1 MKKALLT
8 VLTAVFV
15 LASTEAGACTTAVIG
30 AGASE
35 SGRPML
41 WKQRDTG
48 NPFNVL
54 VHIPAADGRYA
65 YTAVFNADDLARNAV
80 YAGSNEKGF
89 AIINNMSYNLAKGSY
104 DALNG
109 SLMRRALES
118 CATVAEFE
126 AMLRSEDPRTCEANF
141 GVLDATGAAC
151 YIEASDSVLVR
162 YDVPE
167 DGWLVRTNYS
177 LAGSPEGSGYARYE
191 TAVGLMERHKGKFT
205 PEDLVDGLGRSYR
218 NAVLGYDASRIFAC
232 GFTYDEDFI
241 PRPST
246 TSSVVIDGGDL
257 MWVAIGYT
265 PGAYMMP
272 VRVSAGAALPACLT
286 PGENG
291 NAPANMLADEIK
303 KKTHHL
309 GRDAGKKYVDFRVMR
324 PVLRIVRRYEK
335 AAADIY
341 ARCGTDVE
349 EMNRQLDALFARF
362 RDEIDTI

>member
-15 LASTEAGACTTAVIG
+15 LASTEAGACTTAIIG

-35 SGRPML
+35 SGRPMI

-54 VHIPAADGRYA
+54 VHIPATDKHFA
-65 YTAVFNADDLARNAV
+65 YTAVFNADDTERHAV

-89 AIINNMSYNLAKGSY
+89 AIINNMSYNLAKGEY

-126 AMLRSEDPRTCEANF
+126 ALLRAEDPRTCEANF

-162 YDVPE
+162 YDVPS

-177 LAGSPEGSGYARYE
+177 LAGSPKGSGYARYE
-191 TAVGLMERHKGKFT
+191 SAEYLMKRHKGKFSAS
-205 PEDLVDGLGRSYR
+205 DLVDGLGRSYY
-218 NAVLGYDASRIFAC
+218 NAVLGYDASRKFAC
-232 GFTYDEDFI
+232 GYTYDEDFI

-265 PGAYMMP
+265 PGSYMMP
-272 VRVSAGAALPACLT
+272 VRVSAGAELPACLT
-286 PGENG
+286 PGEDG
-291 NAPANMLADEIK
+291 NAPANVLADEIK

-309 GRDAGKKYVDFRVMR
+309 GRDAGQKYVDFRVMK

-335 AAADIY
+335 AALGIY
-341 ARCGTDVE
+341 GKSGSDVAG
-349 EMNRQLDALFARF
+349 MNRQLDALFARF
-362 RDEIDTI
+362 SDEIDAI